1 MKSGFLRVF
10 PILTWIQSYDLRT
23 TRWDLIAGITL
34 ASFVLPESM
43 AYASLA
49 GVPSQYGIYCCIAG
63 CLFFALFTQ
72 ARQVAVGPTSAISL
86 MVGTTVAVMSGGDLQ
101 RWGEIA
107 SLTALA
113 VFGLCVAAYFLRLS
127 MLVNFISENILL
139 GFKAGAALTIAVTQ
153 LPKLFGVEGGG
164 SNFFERLSTLIGQ
177 VPDSNPATLGFGII
191 ALIVLTT
198 GNHFLKGRP
207 VALVVVVASIL
218 LISVFPETFSRLHL
232 TGVIPA
238 GLPEIGR
245 PSLRLPDVEGVLG
258 LALGVFLMGYIET
271 MAISRTLAEKNGYQI
286 DPRQELLSLGAAN
299 LGAGFFSGYPVSGG
313 VSQSTVNDKA
323 GAKTPMALIACSATL
338 CVLLLF
344 FTGLLRTMPEVI
356 LAVVVMDAVFG
367 LIKIKE
373 LKRLYHL
380 NQKEFWIAML
390 AVVAVLVFGILKG
403 VLLTAIASLIV
414 MIASISYPVVALLG
428 RVPGSEQF
436 SDLERHPDNQ
446 TWPNCRIVRVQ
457 SSILYFNHQYVSE
470 KIMEIIAQCDE
481 TRLLVLDLSACPM
494 MDVAGSAMLLKL
506 QHALADRGVVFR
518 IVNALAEVRDLLRKQ
533 GMERTIGHI
542 SRRLTIQQVIDEFLA
557 EEKADVNQPFP

>member
-1 MKSGFLRVF
+1 MKSGLLKVF
-10 PILTWIQSYDLRT
+10 PILSWIRTYDLRMA
-23 TRWDLIAGITL
+23 RWDIIAGITL

-63 CLFFALFTQ
+63 CLFFALLTQ

-113 VFGLCVAAYFLRLS
+113 VFVLCVAAYFLRLS
-127 MLVNFISENILL
+127 TLVNFISENILL

-164 SNFFERLSTLIGQ
+164 SNFFERLLTLIRHM
-177 VPDSNPATLGFGII
+177 PESNPTTLWFGLI
-191 ALIVLTT
+191 ALILLMT
-198 GNHFLKGRP
+198 GNRLLKGRP
-207 VALVVVVASIL
+207 VALVIVVVSIL
-218 LISVFPETFSRLHL
+218 LISVLPDIFSDLHL
-232 TGVIPA
+232 TGIIPA
-238 GLPEIGR
+238 GLPEIAR
-245 PSLRLPDVEGVLG
+245 PSLRLSDVDGVLG

-271 MAISRTLAEKNGYQI
+271 MAISRTLAEKNGYQV
-286 DPRQELLSLGAAN
+286 DPHQELLSLGAAN

-323 GAKTPMALIACSATL
+323 GAKTPMALIVCSATL

-344 FTGLLRTMPEVI
+344 FTGLLRNLPEVI
-356 LAVVVMDAVFG
+356 LAVVVVDAVFG

-373 LKRLYHL
+373 LRRVYQL

-446 TWPNCRIVRVQ
+446 TWPACRIIRVQ
-457 SSILYFNHQYVSE
+457 SSILYFNQQYVSE
-470 KIMEIIAQCDE
+470 KIMDIAAQSDE
-481 TRLLVLDLSACPM
+481 TRLVVLDLSACPM
-494 MDVAGSAMLLKL
+494 MDVAGSGMLLKL
-506 QHALADRGVVFR
+506 QHALADRGMVFK
-518 IVNALAEVRDLLRKQ
+518 IVNALADVRDLLRKQ
-533 GMERTIGHI
+533 GMEHSIGHI
-542 SRRLTIQQVIDEFLA
+542 SRKLTVQQVIDEFLGEA
-557 EEKADVNQPFP
+557 GSVTG